1 MSDERWF
8 RKFTWTKEDQEDFF
22 THLEESD
29 NPYHK
34 AQYIRIQ
41 ALHLQDVGNPYTI
54 SGAIKLLELLIEKW
68 PEPSQMAMAH
78 LQRAE
83 CFIALGYNE
92 EAAQAFRASLE
103 AKRVHPDSI
112 ADTPL
117 SFGMF
122 AIIRELTDLYD
133 EVVDVLDEFLD
144 ASMRPADEYQYYA
157 IKSVIAAHG
166 NDADK
171 ARDYAREAINAAQ
184 KVYSGTHYD
193 KLGLKI
199 KPESITETIIHKKVC
214 DLAGL

>member
-8 RKFTWTKEDQEDFF
+8 RKFTWTKEDQDDFF
-22 THLEESD
+22 AHFEEVD
-29 NPYHK
+29 NPYYK
-34 AQYIRIQ
+34 AQYLRIQ

-54 SGAIKLLELLIEKW
+54 SNAIKLLDLLIEKW

-92 EAAQAFRASLE
+92 EAVQAYRDSLD
-103 AKRVHPDSI
+103 AKRVHPDTL

-122 AIIRELTDLYD
+122 IITRELTDLYA
-133 EVVDVLDEFLD
+133 EVVRVLDEFRD
-144 ASMRPADEYQYYA
+144 IVTRPTEEYQYYA
-157 IKSVIAAHG
+157 IKCLISAHQG
-166 NDADK
+166 DADK
-171 ARDYAREAINAAQ
+171 ARDYAREAINSAQ
-184 KVYSGTHYD
+184 KVYSGNHYD

-199 KPESITETIIHKKVC
+199 KPESITQTVIHKKVC